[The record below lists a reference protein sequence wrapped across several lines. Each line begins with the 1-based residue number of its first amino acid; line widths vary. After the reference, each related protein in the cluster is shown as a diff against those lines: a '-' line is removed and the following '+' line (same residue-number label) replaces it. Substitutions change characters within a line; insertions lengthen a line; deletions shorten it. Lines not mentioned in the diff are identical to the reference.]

1 MGRRSI
7 WLLRRPLEFPTKFMN
22 QKALNKTSAGKNCGF
37 TLIEL
42 LVVIAIIAILAA
54 MLLPALA
61 KSKFKAKVISCTSNY
76 HQWGIMANMYAP
88 EYSDKLPGTD
98 MLATGGSGNIWDI
111 GPNFVPVMGGYG
123 LTAAM
128 WFCPARPNELA
139 SAAAFNGGKP
149 IGSLTDL
156 TNYMANLV
164 GAGGLY
170 VMNHNLWVTRSMTAG
185 ISVVSTPDPQN
196 DVANTDPKTYGW
208 PSKSTDTASK
218 YVPILSDSCLS
229 GYSTIGLPTST
240 NVDDINIT
248 TMSNFK
254 TANKSSGH
262 VYGGQLNSVNALYAD
277 GHVESHKKLLIR
289 CVYVNTG
296 NADWFY

>member
-1 MGRRSI
+1 M
-7 WLLRRPLEFPTKFMN
+7 TN
-22 QKALNKTSAGKNCGF
+22 KALTKTSGRQLGGF

-76 HQWGIMANMYAP
+76 HQWGVMANMYAP
-88 EYSDKLPGTD
+88 EFTDKLPGTD
-98 MLATGGSGNIWDI
+98 MLASGGAGNIWDI
-111 GPNFVPVMGGYG
+111 GPNFVPTMGGYG

-128 WFCPARPNELA
+128 WFCPVRPAEYS
-139 SAAAFNGGKP
+139 SAATFNGGKS
-149 IGSLTDL
+149 IGNLTDL

-185 ISVVSTPDPQN
+185 ISVVLTPDPQN
-196 DVANTDPKTYGW
+196 DVAGTDPKLYGW
-208 PSKSTDTASK
+208 PSKSTDRASK
-218 YVPILSDSCLS
+218 FVPILSDTCLS
-229 GYSTIGLPTST
+229 GYSTIGLPTAT
-240 NVDDINIT
+240 NVDDINLT

-262 VYGGQLNSVNALYAD
+262 AYGGQLNSVNALYAD
-277 GHVESHKKLLIR
+277 GHVETHKKLLIR
-289 CVYVNTG
+289 CVYINAG